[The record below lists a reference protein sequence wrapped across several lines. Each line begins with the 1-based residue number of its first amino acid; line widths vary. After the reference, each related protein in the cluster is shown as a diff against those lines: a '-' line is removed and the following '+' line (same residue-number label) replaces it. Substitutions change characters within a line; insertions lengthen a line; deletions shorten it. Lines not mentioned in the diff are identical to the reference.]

1 LVGGLT
7 SAHAQQAP
15 SGYLSLEQYDSA
27 RQKPAEAKAS
37 VVYEAV
43 RGASLRAT
51 LEHWA
56 ALSGWQPLA
65 WKLPEETDF
74 TLGASARFEGDFI
87 TATRAFVASLGPEAV
102 DARSIQSRQPT
113 GCRGAHAMKKTALS
127 LAGLAVLAGCATPT
141 SYETRTELRTQISQ
155 KAQELQAVPSVVAPV
170 PRVVESEQAY
180 IPVIAR
186 KVSEHAWLR
195 AMRVTVQTGKD
206 PVPMAEILRALAKQG
221 VSITSEMPL
230 DRFQYSGFSLVD
242 VDAESALR
250 SVVTS
255 VGLDYQADA
264 QRRVVVIKPMSSR
277 TWYLNIGNRRSS
289 FAAGGNNTATP
300 STTNAIAN
308 AISQSGSGG
317 GSSQQGNS
325 AVSSGKTEV
334 TSSDD
339 FWTSLKTEL
348 DSRLKLMLPDP
359 PKPAAAAP
367 VAQAIPAIPS
377 LPLPPVVAP
386 PGQPQVANA
395 AGAPGAPAQAAPVPA
410 TPQNLTAALPNPTP
424 APSSDGILSY
434 TARQVGSYAVN
445 PETGAVS
452 VQAPHWVLQDLDS
465 YFKRVSDMYN
475 TDIVFQGE
483 LIMLTTDTS
492 RSEGLDISS
501 FAKFANS
508 KYGVVYRN
516 NGLGGVTVSFP
527 NANSL
532 IPAVTAGPGALAGP
546 LFGHSEHGG
555 RPADFQQLPHQP
567 GPGQLVAKARAD
579 HNQWGTCRLP
589 PHRHPLLQHREP
601 TGRIGWLGL
610 CRRGHPKPADC
621 AGLRHGAAGQPAHRH
636 VHGPDSRA
644 D

>member
-1 LVGGLT
+1 
-7 SAHAQQAP
+7 
-15 SGYLSLEQYDSA
+15 
-27 RQKPAEAKAS
+27 
-37 VVYEAV
+37 
-43 RGASLRAT
+43 
-51 LEHWA
+51 
-56 ALSGWQPLA
+56 
-65 WKLPEETDF
+65 
-74 TLGASARFEGDFI
+74 
-87 TATRAFVASLGPEAV
+87 
-102 DARSIQSRQPT
+102 
-113 GCRGAHAMKKTALS
+113 MKKTALS
-127 LAGLAVLAGCATPT
+127 LATLAVLAGCATPS
-141 SYETRTELRTQISQ
+141 SYETRTELRTQVAQ
-155 KAQELQAVPSVVAPV
+155 KAQEMQSMPSVVAPV
-170 PRVVESEQAY
+170 SRVTESEQAY

-264 QRRVVVIKPMSSR
+264 QRRLVVIKPMSSR

-300 STTNAIAN
+300 STTNAVAN
-308 AISQSGSGG
+308 AISQSGAGG
-317 GSSQQGNS
+317 ASQQGAS
-325 AVSSGKTEV
+325 PSSSGKTEV

-339 FWTSLKTEL
+339 FWASLKTEL
-348 DSRLKLMLPDP
+348 DARLKLMLPEP
-359 PKPAAAAP
+359 PKATPAAP
-367 VAQAIPAIPS
+367 VAQPLPQLPA
-377 LPLPPVVAP
+377 LPLPPVVAQAGA
-386 PGQPQVANA
+386 GQPATQVA
-395 AGAPGAPAQAAPVPA
+395 PAPA
-410 TPQNLTAALPNPTP
+410 TPQNLAAALPPAAP
-424 APSSDGILSY
+424 APSSDGILNY
-434 TARQVGSYAVN
+434 TSRQVGSYAVN

-483 LIMLTTDTS
+483 LIMLTTDTTK
-492 RSEGLDISS
+492 SEGLDISS

-546 LFGHSEHGG
+546 LLGIQNMVDGLQIFSAYLTNMG
-555 RPADFQQLPHQP
+555 RVSSLQKPVLTTTSGVPADFRRTVTRYFNTVSQQAAGGGSGSAAVGTQNQLIAQDFGTVLRVNPRIDMSTGLIRAQIELVQTTQAGMQSIPQSVTSGNSVQQVTTQLPVVSKIVYS
-567 GPGQLVAKARAD
+567 GEALLRDGDLVVMGGQTEDVENNTRDGVTGLMDSPAVGGVF
-579 HNQWGTCRLP
+579 GTTK
-589 PHRHPLLQHREP
+589 RE
-601 TGRIGWLGL
+601 TNRNVFYF
-610 CRRGHPKPADC
+610 A
-621 AGLRHGAAGQPAHRH
+621 LRVNVTKR
-636 VHGPDSRA
+636 
-644 D
+644 